1 MTKTYYANPDETTNT
16 GATYTFHFGAYGDT
30 HVVVFGRP
38 DRLAAALETAAECL
52 LEHAPGLFSEPDY
65 VDAAREIGVALDQYT
80 RGLADLPE
88 DLAERIRELATVDR
102 TYTESG
108 WLLSWGWTVDESE
121 GEPFE
126 APRFDRVDVAEA
138 WHCYWSA
145 HHTGQWSAGY
155 RDLCRAARLV
165 QNPAG
170 WFEDL
175 SENGKAIYRQLVLRD
190 GR

>member
-1 MTKTYYANPDETTNT
+1 MRTYYANPDETTN
-16 GATYTFHFGAYGDT
+16 ATYTFHFGAYGDT

-38 DRLAAALETAAECL
+38 DRFEDALETAAECL

-65 VDAAREIGVALDQYT
+65 VDAAREIGVALDT

-88 DLAERIRELATVDR
+88 DLAERISAEAESDH

-108 WLLSWGWTVDESE
+108 WLLSWEWSVTEDE

-126 APRFDRVDVAEA
+126 APRFDRFDVAEA
-138 WHCYWSA
+138 WHLYWSLN
-145 HHTGQWSAGY
+145 HSGQWSAGY
-155 RDLCRAARLV
+155 RDLCRAGRLV
-165 QNPAG
+165 RNPAER
-170 WFEDL
+170 FEDL
-175 SENGKAIYRQLVLRD
+175 SENGKALYRQLVLRD